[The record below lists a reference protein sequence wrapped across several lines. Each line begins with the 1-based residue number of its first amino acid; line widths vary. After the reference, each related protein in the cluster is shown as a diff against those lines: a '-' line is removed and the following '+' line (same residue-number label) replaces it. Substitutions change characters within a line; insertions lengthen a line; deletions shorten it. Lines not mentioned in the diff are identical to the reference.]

1 MHLLIL
7 ASIFLFLVLG
17 GVTAAKSEREIKNKE
32 RWIHSHLI
40 DDYSTCNA
48 FYHLTDRKKN
58 ELDKALTP
66 LILKSKLALQKAQET
81 KLSDKDMDQLL
92 GDRHDTATYNI
103 LRELRYSLYNAPSD
117 LSRVKDKYQ
126 SFCEELKKNPEKRMK
141 YWSKAYGTIEEGTF
155 KDGKHIGK

>member
-1 MHLLIL
+1 MSKMKIIFIVF
-7 ASIFLFLVLG
+7 SFLFLVLG
-17 GVTAAKSEREIKNKE
+17 GVAAAKSEREIKNKE

-48 FYHLTDRKKN
+48 FHLLSDRKRN

-141 YWSKAYGTIEEGTF
+141 YWSKAYDDLGPRS
-155 KDGKHIGK
+155 K